1 MSTPTGGPASPAQAD
16 PAQADPARAPS
27 VSASRVHAFRDDALG
42 RDDAT
47 EIARRIAAGEV
58 SAREVAE
65 AAIERMRLVQP
76 TLNPIAFAAY
86 AQGLADVDR
95 PRAGV
100 FAGVPTIVKDN
111 IDVAGLPTNHGS
123 AAIDAAPARRD
134 GAFARQLLSTGLVN
148 LGKSR
153 LPEFGFNASTE
164 YVGADPVRNPWQPD
178 YSAGASSGG
187 SAALVA
193 SGALPIAHANDG
205 GGSIRIPAA
214 ACGLVGLKPSRG
226 RTALEDADK
235 SLPIRIIGQG
245 VLTRSVRDTARFF
258 AGAED
263 YYRNPQLPPVRLVT
277 GPAATRLRVGVITDS
292 ITGVPTDE
300 ETRGAVARTA
310 ELLAELGHHVEEAAI
325 PVAESFIEDFSL
337 YWGFLSFAIA
347 TGGKQMYGPS
357 FDKAKTEPLSKGL
370 AAMYRKGLAKT
381 PQTLYRL
388 RRTHQE
394 YAQMFQR
401 FDVVLSPVVAHT
413 TPKLGYL
420 SPEQSFEELFRK
432 LTTYTSFTPLN
443 NASGGPAISLPLCQT
458 AAGLPIGMHFSAD
471 HGDERTLLELAFELE
486 AARPWASIHG

>member
-1 MSTPTGGPASPAQAD
+1 MSNP
-16 PAQADPARAPS
+16 RI
-27 VSASRVHAFRDDALG
+27 HAFRDDALG
-42 RDDAT
+42 ADDAT
-47 EIARRIAAGEV
+47 GIAQRIAAGEV
-58 SAREVAE
+58 SAREVTA
-65 AAIERMRLVQP
+65 AAIDRVRSVQP
-76 TLNPIAFAAY
+76 ILNPVAFEAYDVALAA
-86 AQGLADVDR
+86 ADR
-95 PRAGV
+95 PLTGV

-111 IDVAGLPTNHGS
+111 VDVAGLPTNHGS
-123 AAIDAAPARRD
+123 AAIHAAPAKKD
-134 GAFARQLLSTGLVN
+134 GAFVHQFLSAGVVN

-164 YVGADPVRNPWQPD
+164 YVGADPVRNPWNPE

-214 ACGLVGLKPSRG
+214 ACGLVGLKPTRG
-226 RTALEDADK
+226 RTLLEDADR

-245 VLTRSVRDTARFF
+245 VLTRTVRDTARFF
-258 AGAED
+258 AGAQA
-263 YYRNPQLPPVRLVT
+263 YYRNPKLPPVRLVA
-277 GPAATRLRVGVITDS
+277 GPAATRLSVGVITDS
-292 ITGVPTDE
+292 ITGIPTDPQ
-300 ETRGAVARTA
+300 TRAAVAQTA
-310 ELLAELGHHVEEAAI
+310 ELLASLDHHVEEAAI
-325 PVAESFIEDFSL
+325 PVDATFIEDFSL

-357 FDKAKTEPLSKGL
+357 FDKSKTEPLSKGL
-370 AAMYRKGLAKT
+370 AAMYRKGMAKT

-394 YAQMFQR
+394 YAAMHQKY
-401 FDVVLSPVVAHT
+401 DVVLSPVVAHT

-432 LTTYTSFTPLN
+432 LTEYTAFTPLH
-443 NASGGPAISLPLCQT
+443 NAAGGPAISLPLCQS
-458 AAGLPIGMHFSAD
+458 AEGLPIGMHFSAD

-486 AARPWASIHG
+486 QAQPWARIG